1 MKVMW
6 MGNIILPAI
15 AEKESLPPVYIV
27 GWLVG
32 LSRRLTQLPDVA
44 LTYVFDAP
52 KALTGEVD
60 GYRYYGLV
68 NPTRPTQRCGEA
80 YTRQLEEILRKEQP
94 DVIHLWG
101 TENQHTLA
109 MVDAAEHMGM
119 RERIVISIQGLL
131 SIYAEHYRAYL
142 PEHVCHGHT
151 LKDLVKGNIVRQ
163 EAIYRRVGQYEQEAL
178 RRVQHVI
185 GRTDWDAACMA
196 ELAPQAA
203 YHSTTKRCGTSS
215 TPANGRWTTASRT
228 ASSAVRRMC
237 RSRGCICY
245 CRRWRLSASAIPM
258 SSSMWDARTMDAF
271 RRLRAMPMSG
281 TSTVCCAKTTSTT
294 MLFLPEA

>member
-32 LSRRLTQLPDVA
+32 LSRRLTQLPDVS

-109 MVDAAEHMGM
+109 MVDAAEHLGM

-151 LKDLVKGNIVRQ
+151 PKDLVKGNIVRQ

-178 RRVQHVI
+178 RRRPI
-185 GRTDWDAACMA
+185 I
-196 ELAPQAA
+196 
-203 YHSTTKRCGTSS
+203 STTKRCGTSS

-258 SSSMWDARTMDAF
+258 SSSI
-271 RRLRAMPMSG
+271 
-281 TSTVCCAKTTSTT
+281 
-294 MLFLPEA
+294 

>member
-1 MKVMW
+1 MKIMW

-80 YTRQLEEILRKEQP
+80 YTRQLEDILRKEQP

-109 MVDAAEHMGM
+109 MVNAAEHMGM

-178 RRVQHVI
+178 RRCGTSSGAPI
-185 GRTDWDAACMA
+185 GMLPAWRS
-196 ELAPQAA
+196 LPRRRPII
-203 YHSTTKRCGTSS
+203 STMRRCGTSS
-215 TPANGRWTTASRT
+215 TPANGRWTAASRT
-228 ASSAVRRMC
+228 VSSAVRRMC
-237 RSRGCICY
+237 HSRGCICY
-245 CRRWRLSASAIPM
+245 CRR
-258 SSSMWDARTMDAF
+258 
-271 RRLRAMPMSG
+271 
-281 TSTVCCAKTTSTT
+281 
-294 MLFLPEA
+294 

>member
-163 EAIYRRVGQYEQEAL
+163 EAIYRRVGQYEQEACAGCSTL
-178 RRVQHVI
+178 SGAPTGMLPAWRSLPRRRLIIQQRNAA
-185 GRTDWDAACMA
+185 GRV
-196 ELAPQAA
+196 L
-203 YHSTTKRCGTSS
+203 H
-215 TPANGRWTTASRT
+215 
-228 ASSAVRRMC
+228 RRMVAGQLRAAQSLLQSGAC
-237 RSRGCICY
+237 ATQGA
-245 CRRWRLSASAIPM
+245 ASAIAGAGDCPQAL
-258 SSSMWDARTMDAF
+258 SRCQALCGAQGLWAHSAA
-271 RRLRAMPMSG
+271 
-281 TSTVCCAKTTSTT
+281 CAQC
-294 MLFLPEA
+294 L

>member
-163 EAIYRRVGQYEQEAL
+163 EAIYRRVGQYEQEACAGCSTL
-178 RRVQHVI
+178 SGAPTGMLPAWRSLPRRRPIIQQRNAA
-185 GRTDWDAACMA
+185 GRV
-196 ELAPQAA
+196 L
-203 YHSTTKRCGTSS
+203 H
-215 TPANGRWTTASRT
+215 
-228 ASSAVRRMC
+228 RRMVAGQLRAAQSLLQSGAC
-237 RSRGCICY
+237 ATQGA
-245 CRRWRLSASAIPM
+245 ASAIASADDCPQAL
-258 SSSMWDARTMDAF
+258 SRCQALCGAQGLWAHSAA
-271 RRLRAMPMSG
+271 
-281 TSTVCCAKTTSTT
+281 CAQC
-294 MLFLPEA
+294 L